1 MTSIWKTLAA
11 AALGLALG
19 AAPSLAQSYPDRV
32 ITLIVPYSAGGPSDL
47 IARLVGESM
56 SKTLGQQVV
65 IENVTGAGGTL
76 GASRV
81 ARSDP
86 DGYTL
91 LIHHIALPA
100 SASLYDKLN
109 YDTATAFEPL
119 GLINTGPMVLATKP
133 GYEAKDAQALIAK
146 IKADGANTT
155 VGNAGVGSNA
165 HLCAS
170 LLQRAIGANFTQVP
184 YRGTGPAMTDLI
196 AGQIDM
202 MCDQSTN
209 AVPPVLANKIK
220 GFAVSSKE
228 RLPALKD
235 LPTLDEAGLK
245 GFEFV
250 VWHGLYAPKGTPK
263 EVLGKLSEALEV
275 ALKDPKIV
283 SRFADVGTTVFPEQ
297 ERTPEAH
304 KARFEKELETWKK
317 VFAESGDKA
326 PK

>member
-1 MTSIWKTLAA
+1 MSSFIKRAA
-11 AALGLALG
+11 AVAAGLVLSI
-19 AAPSLAQSYPDRV
+19 APVVAEDYPARP
-32 ITLIVPYSAGGPSDL
+32 ITLVVPYSAGGPSDL
-47 IARLVGESM
+47 IGRLVGDSM
-56 SKTLGQQVV
+56 SKTLGQQIVV
-65 IENVTGAGGTL
+65 ENVTGAGGTL

-100 SASLYDKLN
+100 SAALYDNLN
-109 YDTATAFEPL
+109 YDTATGFEPL
-119 GLINTGPMVLATKP
+119 GLINTGPMVVVSRP
-133 GYEAKDAQALIAK
+133 NYEAADAAALIAK
-146 IKADGANTT
+146 IKADGGKTT
-155 VGNAGVGSNA
+155 VGNAGIGSNA

-170 LLQRAIGANFTQVP
+170 LLQRATGAKFTQVP

-209 AVPPVLANKIK
+209 AVAPVQTHKIK

-235 LPTLDEAGLK
+235 LPTLDEAGLT

-263 EVLGKLSEALEV
+263 EILAKLHDALLV
-275 ALKDPKIV
+275 ALKDEKIV
-283 SRFADVGTTVFPEQ
+283 AKFAEVGTTVFPEA

-304 KARFEKELETWKK
+304 KARLEKELAVWKK
-317 VFAESGDKA
+317 VFPEPASKSN
-326 PK
+326 